1 MRAMCSNQ
9 PKGLRHA
16 MCSKLTS
23 IAQSGLQGG
32 SPQSAL
38 PADTTDVPLRI
49 GSCDSLSR
57 SLFFAVS
64 LSMSTSFSGV

>member
-1 MRAMCSNQ
+1 
-9 PKGLRHA
+9 

-49 GSCDSLSR
+49 GSCDSLSW
-57 SLFFAVS
+57 SLFFAVP
-64 LSMSTSFSGV
+64 LSMSMSFSGV